1 MPIFLEEPTKM
12 VCFFYL
18 YMILLQEAFSVWA
31 EEIEETCKQDTNNCE
46 NIVEGVKIHWDLN
59 GLSQDDPVLIENI
72 KNKVLWVISDEMLAI
87 DAHNN
92 VFILILF
99 FKEFLP

>member
-1 MPIFLEEPTKM
+1 M

-18 YMILLQEAFSVWA
+18 YMILLQVAFSVWA

-72 KNKVLWVISDEMLAI
+72 KNKVLWVIVMKCLQFMPK
-87 DAHNN
+87 NY
-92 VFILILF
+92 LLM
-99 FKEFLP
+99 